1 MLSIG
6 EELRNKMLD
15 DEILDS
21 LTTSLDELSTVME
34 EQSAIVTDIK
44 NLLNEYIHNINKT
57 MEEWKSD
64 F

>member
-1 MLSIG
+1 
-6 EELRNKMLD
+6 MLD